1 MPARKSSTS
10 VDHQPLQDKKM
21 ISQIEHEFCCPHC
34 MALISMLLDPGAPA
48 QEYIEDCEVC
58 CRPLAVRCEFQIQTG
73 RDAELVV
80 FEVRDDS
87 S

>member
-1 MPARKSSTS
+1 
-10 VDHQPLQDKKM
+10 
-21 ISQIEHEFCCPHC
+21 